1 VGNQAYI
8 FILSVFGGMLLVFI
22 YDIFRI
28 KRKAFKTN
36 NLVTYLEDI
45 LYWII
50 AAGVMFGIVYF
61 SNDGEIRGFLFL
73 GIFLGA
79 VIYMLLLSKVIM
91 TIALKCIEILGK
103 VFRIIWKI
111 AIYPFNILF
120 KIILIPAKFIKKI
133 VLKLCRNT
141 RRIGRIRKVKM
152 SFEKKIFRNARKKI

>member
-1 VGNQAYI
+1 
-8 FILSVFGGMLLVFI
+8 MLLTFI

-79 VIYMLLLSKVIM
+79 IIYILLLSKIIM
-91 TIALKCIEILGK
+91 SVTLKCIRILK
-103 VFRIIWKI
+103 RISRLIWKI
-111 AIYPFNILF
+111 VVCPFNIIF
-120 KIILIPAKFIKKI
+120 KVILIPAKFFNKI
-133 VLKLCRNT
+133 VLKLLLNT
-141 RRIGRIRKVKM
+141 KRIGRIRKAKM
-152 SFEKKIFRNARKKI
+152 SFEKRIFRNARKKI